1 MNPTLAAYLGFVV
14 AALILIW
21 AVIEINQRFT
31 RRKKIDARDLGNQG
45 NWIKLDSTRINA
57 SEELLP
63 TDVRDVSNATDAT
76 DASEDNDEGGK
87 DDIPEPNLH
96 TRAQQNGHYS
106 ESKKPL

>member
-1 MNPTLAAYLGFVV
+1 MNPTLIVYLGFVV

-21 AVIEINQRFT
+21 AVIEINQRLT
-31 RRKKIDARDLGNQG
+31 RHKKIDARDLSNQG
-45 NWIKLDSTRINA
+45 SWVKLDSTRINA

-63 TDVRDVSNATDAT
+63 ADVDEN
-76 DASEDNDEGGK
+76 DNEGDQ
-87 DDIPEPNLH
+87 DDTPEHNQH